1 MHRDAQRLTS
11 RSPELTCD
19 QQIYH
24 VKAVQDPTSQKLDL
38 NRVEDE
44 QFPPE
49 KLRMTIERFYTSVIV
64 GVIEFARHVGRL
76 RSWRE
81 PRRTSAFTLVCFFL
95 AHILCDGQYT

>member
-1 MHRDAQRLTS
+1 M
-11 RSPELTCD
+11 SPELTCD

-24 VKAVQDPTSQKLDL
+24 VKAVQDSTSQKLDL

-64 GVIEFARHVGRL
+64 GVIEFFRHVGRL

-81 PRRTSAFTLVCFFL
+81 PRRTSAYTLVCFFT
-95 AHILCDGQYT
+95 Q

>member
-1 MHRDAQRLTS
+1 M
-11 RSPELTCD
+11 SPELTCD

-24 VKAVQDPTSQKLDL
+24 VKAVQDSTSQKLDL

-49 KLRMTIERFYTSVIV
+49 KVRMTIERFYTSVIV
-64 GVIEFARHVGRL
+64 GVIEFVRHVGRL

-81 PRRTSAFTLVCFFL
+81 PGRTSAFTLVCYL
-95 AHILCDGQYT
+95 LLVYCVMVDILTV